1 MKIKKAL
8 SRDILIVGIIAVIF
22 FGIYVFAGYLFTHRL
37 EGEAQRINLAGQLRL
52 RSYRM
57 AQIVEIALMS
67 KERGPIIEKLKKEM
81 EEFERIAENV
91 KSGNKEMGLKP
102 IGNERL
108 KADIDRI
115 IERWNKEFKPFLLE
129 VINSPDLFAT
139 DKLNQSLMEYRIK
152 VDGYVDEI
160 NEFVKAIAIE
170 QDKAIA
176 GFDRI
181 RLIILLSFSIFAA
194 LSTLYFLKNIVKP
207 LTILKKAIREIGDGR
222 LDVKI
227 AVKGSY
233 ELEELSMALE
243 NMASNLKDSIEEIKE
258 HLKEIVTLS
267 EASTSIISITEPEV
281 LYKEIC
287 NIVRNLFNFKMI
299 WLGLVEEG
307 SFEIKPVAY
316 AGVDEEEVK
325 KVKVTWDDSPT
336 GMGPSGMAIK
346 KKEPVIMSIDDPYF
360 DRWREIAREMGHNY
374 FAGIPLIGLEG
385 KCIGVFTIASERN
398 IHHHSIRLLQI
409 FANQS
414 AIAIEN
420 ARLIKNLEE
429 RVRERTSELE
439 LAKLIAESANRAKS
453 DFLAN
458 MSHEL
463 RTPLTS
469 IMGFSE
475 VIYDELF
482 GPLNEKQKEYMN
494 LILTSAN
501 HLLNLINDILDL
513 SKVEAGRMELELSKF
528 LVKDLLHS
536 SLAMVKEKAL
546 KHKISLRLDIEPD
559 AEIEMEA
566 DERKLKQIMFNLL
579 SNAVKFTPDG
589 GSVVVRARR
598 IGYEKIKNLGINSIP
613 EKDFLEISVE
623 DTGIGIKAED
633 IPNLFSEFSQLDSPY
648 QKKYQGTGLG
658 LALTKKL
665 VELHKGRIWCES
677 EYGRGS
683 KFTFIIPI

>member
-1 MKIKKAL
+1 MKIRRAL
-8 SRDILIVGIIAVIF
+8 SRDILITGIITVIL
-22 FGIYVFAGYLFTHRL
+22 FGIYIWAGYWFAHHL
-37 EGEAQRINLAGQLRL
+37 EGEAHRINLAGQLRF

-57 AQIVEIALMS
+57 ALLAETALIH

-81 EEFERIAENV
+81 EEFERIVEDV
-91 KSGNKEMGLKP
+91 KSGNKEMDLKP
-102 IGNERL
+102 IGNEKL

-115 IERWNKEFKPFLLE
+115 IERWDKEFKLFLMM
-129 VINSPDLFAT
+129 VINPPDLFAT
-139 DKLNQSLMEYRIK
+139 DKLEKSLIEYRIK
-152 VDGYVDEI
+152 VDGYVNEI
-160 NEFVKAIAIE
+160 NEFVKALVIE
-170 QDKAIA
+170 NDKAIA
-176 GFDRI
+176 RFDRI
-181 RLIILLSFSIFAA
+181 SFSLLILFTIFMTF
-194 LSTLYFLKNIVKP
+194 SVLYFLKNVVKP
-207 LTILKKAIREIGDGR
+207 LSFLKKAVREIGDGR
-222 LDVKI
+222 LDVKV

-233 ELEELSMALE
+233 ELEELSESLE
-243 NMASNLKDSIEEIKE
+243 NMASNLKDSIEELKE
-258 HLKEIVTLS
+258 HLKEITALS
-267 EASTSIISITEPEV
+267 EASALIIGITEPGV

-299 WLGLVEEG
+299 WLGLIEEG
-307 SFEIKPVAY
+307 NFEVKPVAY
-316 AGVDEEEVK
+316 DGVDEEEVK
-325 KVKVTWDDSPT
+325 KLKVTWDDSPT

-346 KKEPVIMSIDDPYF
+346 TKKPVIMSIDDPYF
-360 DRWREIAREMGHNY
+360 DRWREIARKMGHNH

-385 KCIGVFTIASERN
+385 KCIGVFTIASEKN
-398 IHHHSIRLLQI
+398 IPHQSIRLLQI
-409 FANQS
+409 FSNQS

-429 RVRERTSELE
+429 KVRERTSELE
-439 LAKLIAESANRAKS
+439 RAKLLAESANRAKS
-453 DFLAN
+453 GFLAN

-469 IMGFSE
+469 IIGFSE

-528 LVKDLLHS
+528 LVKDLMNS
-536 SLAMVKEKAL
+536 SLTMVKEKAL
-546 KHKISLRLDIEPD
+546 KHRITLRLDIEPD

-598 IGYEKIKNLGINSIP
+598 IGYEEIRNLGIDSIP

-633 IPNLFSEFSQLDSPY
+633 IPKLFSEFSQLSSPY